1 MIPHMCM
8 PMKHVAFEDLM
19 LLTKKSESWFQLC
32 LNSIVALEQKLISME
47 KSVPK
52 LLEQRAEAIWILEGY
67 PNDKNRMA
75 VDSITQKLIAISSRV
90 QTTMKNN

>member
-1 MIPHMCM
+1 
-8 PMKHVAFEDLM
+8 
-19 LLTKKSESWFQLC
+19 
-32 LNSIVALEQKLISME
+32 ME
-47 KSVPK
+47 KTVPK